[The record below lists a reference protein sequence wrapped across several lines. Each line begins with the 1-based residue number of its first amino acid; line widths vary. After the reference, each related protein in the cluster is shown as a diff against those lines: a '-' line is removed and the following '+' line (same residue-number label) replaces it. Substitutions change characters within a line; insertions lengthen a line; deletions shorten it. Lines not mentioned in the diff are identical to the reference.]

1 MKNKTAA
8 IVIIAAILAALQ
20 GTALGLAG
28 DVPREA
34 DARSQYAVAALL
46 QKKIRGKK
54 GEERQQAREEAAAA
68 YEAVARY
75 FPEEA
80 PLAGRALYRAGQ
92 LYEHLKDREK
102 GVRCLK
108 QVLGMR
114 AEDRTKAK
122 AHNLLGH
129 IYRRARNY
137 TDAIKEY
144 EVLIQ
149 DHPKVSSQ
157 VAEALVWLGKCKAR
171 MGDHKG
177 ARDAWQD
184 RLKRF
189 PDRTGLVIGSLDL
202 IACSLFREGKVEEAR
217 KTLIQCQERFQEAA
231 RDTGPQGQRIRK
243 ALERMKIVKLLKK
256 NSKPQGQS

>member
-1 MKNKTAA
+1 MLKEWRADYGDQLDDLTPGEIRKAA
-8 IVIIAAILAALQ
+8 
-20 GTALGLAG
+20 
-28 DVPREA
+28 
-34 DARSQYAVAALL
+34 
-46 QKKIRGKK
+46 K
-54 GEERQQAREEAAAA
+54 GH
-68 YEAVARY
+68 
-75 FPEEA
+75 
-80 PLAGRALYRAGQ
+80 LRATV
-92 LYEHLKDREK
+92 K
-102 GVRCLK
+102 GVE
-108 QVLGMR
+108 QLGPADTIELR
-114 AEDRTKAK
+114 DEALEA
-122 AHNLLGH
+122 LGH